1 MDPVRRFSRTL
12 DEILFVRV
20 CSLIRKDTGG
30 GICYVL
36 NLIKWQ
42 SACILMNLWGSVG
55 IYCLFGILKNFSPS
69 SVSERTAVT
78 FRLLSADL
86 LYL

>member
-1 MDPVRRFSRTL
+1 MAPVRRFSRAL
-12 DEILFVRV
+12 EENLFVRV
-20 CSLIRKDTGG
+20 CSLIRENTGG
-30 GICYVL
+30 GICHAL

-42 SACILMNLWGSVG
+42 SACILMRLWDSVG

-69 SVSERTAVT
+69 SVSERTAVA
-78 FRLLSADL
+78 FRPLSADL

>member
-30 GICYVL
+30 IGYAL

-42 SACILMNLWGSVG
+42 SACILMSLWGSVG

-69 SVSERTAVT
+69 SVSEQTAVA
-78 FRLLSADL
+78 FRPLSADF

>member
-30 GICYVL
+30 GGVF
-36 NLIKWQ
+36 
-42 SACILMNLWGSVG
+42 AM
-55 IYCLFGILKNFSPS
+55 
-69 SVSERTAVT
+69 R
-78 FRLLSADL
+78 
-86 LYL
+86 

>member
-30 GICYVL
+30 VF
-36 NLIKWQ
+36 
-42 SACILMNLWGSVG
+42 AM
-55 IYCLFGILKNFSPS
+55 F
-69 SVSERTAVT
+69 
-78 FRLLSADL
+78 
-86 LYL
+86 